1 MKISKLLNKNYL
13 SIFIIQFILL
23 NNFVAAQE
31 EAVDIWNL
39 EKKPEENKSEI
50 ILQDN
55 DVSTN
60 SIIQI
65 QTKQNN
71 EFEIIKGSKLDSN
84 NIILAGLYDPAE
96 NGLKI
101 DMWFNSDGNEIASIF
116 NRINKIKLS
125 NDAKEILDIA
135 LLTNSYFPRKNIIE
149 EEFLNY
155 KTNYLIQYG
164 NLELIKLYLLKNQNN
179 LNNSKL
185 MRYYIDEHLSNSD
198 LKNACGIFNELNKQ
212 LMKETNLLNDD
223 YLAKFNIYCL
233 INENRTEEA
242 QLQFDL
248 MKELDFKDEFFEKK
262 FNFIMGYTAD
272 NEKQISE
279 KNILDFH
286 LSHRTNSQFQ
296 YKPNKNTEKI
306 IWRYLSNSNL
316 LENIDEIDLEDVD
329 KLSLIEQA
337 THEGNYSE
345 QELLNLYKRFQ
356 FSIDQLLNV
365 KDTYKL
371 LPTIQGRALLYQRLI
386 LTKDPAQILDL
397 SSKLKN
403 LFANENIENAFK
415 EELSKMLS
423 KISIEDVPS
432 NYSTF
437 YTKNLIN
444 QNPKKTN
451 IKINNKIIHQSKLL
465 NYFKESYNIKKIE
478 KDTNDLIKKIKK
490 NKDYF
495 VSRKDLMLLES
506 LQSDGVEI
514 SKKYQNLFQ
523 FNQSDIPTDIQLLIN
538 NNEIGLVLLRFVEI
552 IGEDELINLG
562 SDILY
567 FMVNVL
573 NQLNID
579 PLRNNILLKV
589 LPLKVKKL

>member
-1 MKISKLLNKNYL
+1 MKILKLLNKNYL

-23 NNFVAAQE
+23 NSFVAAQE
-31 EAVDIWNL
+31 EAVDIWKL
-39 EKKPEENKSEI
+39 EKKLEENKSET

-55 DVSTN
+55 DISTN

-149 EEFLNY
+149 KEFINY

-198 LKNACGIFNELNKQ
+198 LKNACSIFNEI
-212 LMKETNLLNDD
+212 NLLNDD
-223 YLAKFNIYCL
+223 YLTKFKIYCL
-233 INENRTEEA
+233 INENKTEEA

-262 FNFIMGYTAD
+262 FNFIMGYTED
-272 NEKQISE
+272 DEKQISE

-306 IWRYLSNSNL
+306 IWRYLSSFNL

-365 KDTYKL
+365 KDSYKL

-386 LTKDPAQILDL
+386 LTKDPVQILDL
-397 SSKLKN
+397 SSKLKK
-403 LFANENIENAFK
+403 LFASENIENAFK

-444 QNPKKTN
+444 QNPKKTS

-465 NYFKESYNIKKIE
+465 NYFKESYDIKKIE
-478 KDTNDLIKKIKK
+478 KDTNDLINKIKK

-538 NNEIGLVLLRFVEI
+538 NNELGLVLLRFVEI

-589 LPLKVKKL
+589 LPLKV

>member
-1 MKISKLLNKNYL
+1 MKILKKLNKNYL

-23 NNFVAAQE
+23 NSFVAAQE
-31 EAVDIWNL
+31 EAVDFWKL
-39 EKKPEENKSEI
+39 EKKPEENKSET

-55 DVSTN
+55 DISTN

-101 DMWFNSDGNEIASIF
+101 DMWLNSDGNEIASIF

-198 LKNACGIFNELNKQ
+198 LKNACDIFNEI
-212 LMKETNLLNDD
+212 NLLNDD
-223 YLAKFNIYCL
+223 YLIKFKIYCL

-248 MKELDFKDEFFEKK
+248 MKELDFKDEFFETK

-272 NEKQISE
+272 DEKQISE

-306 IWRYLSNSNL
+306 IWKYLSSSNL

-365 KDTYKL
+365 KDSYKL

-386 LTKDPAQILDL
+386 LTKDPVQILDL

-403 LFANENIENAFK
+403 LFASENIENAFK
-415 EELSKMLS
+415 KELSKMLS

-444 QNPKKTN
+444 QNPKKTS

-465 NYFKESYNIKKIE
+465 NYFKESYNIKEIE
-478 KDTNDLIKKIKK
+478 KDTNDLIKKIKR

-538 NNEIGLVLLRFVEI
+538 NNEIGLVLLKFVEI

-589 LPLKVKKL
+589 LPLKV

>member
-1 MKISKLLNKNYL
+1 MKILKLLNKNYL

-23 NNFVAAQE
+23 NSFVAAQE
-31 EAVDIWNL
+31 EAVDIWKL
-39 EKKPEENKSEI
+39 EKKLEENKSET

-55 DVSTN
+55 DISTN

-198 LKNACGIFNELNKQ
+198 LKNACSIFNEI
-212 LMKETNLLNDD
+212 NLLNDD
-223 YLAKFNIYCL
+223 YLTKFNIYCL

-248 MKELDFKDEFFEKK
+248 MKELDFKDEFFETK

-272 NEKQISE
+272 DEKQISE

-306 IWRYLSNSNL
+306 IWRYLSSFNL

-365 KDTYKL
+365 KDSYKL

-386 LTKDPAQILDL
+386 LTKDPVQILDL

-403 LFANENIENAFK
+403 LFVSENIENAFK
-415 EELSKMLS
+415 KELSKMLS

-444 QNPKKTN
+444 QNPKKTS

-465 NYFKESYNIKKIE
+465 NYFKESYNIKQVE

-573 NQLNID
+573 NQLDID

-589 LPLKVKKL
+589 LPLKV